1 MASGAI
7 PDADGGIVA
16 PTAAGPES
24 GTTPGCYSPA
34 HPLSGVATGPV
45 TMSVRVL
52 ACLLWTAG
60 LAACSDPP
68 PSAPTAHASIGSDT
82 VQQPQFLDDITR
94 TELSRT
100 GFQLTNDLEFLGS
113 RSDAG
118 IDRQVAFAVRM
129 PASRVQS
136 FLEAAGFDTP
146 LKPGQRVFQTP
157 VEGVDTAGAKQ
168 VSAGQDVFRTDGGS
182 LTRDVMVIHE
192 DAGTAIVHVW
202 AYTT

>member
-1 MASGAI
+1 
-7 PDADGGIVA
+7 
-16 PTAAGPES
+16 
-24 GTTPGCYSPA
+24 
-34 HPLSGVATGPV
+34 
-45 TMSVRVL
+45 MSVRLL

-60 LAACSDPP
+60 LAACSDRP
-68 PSAPTAHASIGSDT
+68 PSAATAHESIGSDT
-82 VQQPQFLDDITR
+82 VQQPRFLDDVTR

-100 GFQLTNDLEFLGS
+100 GFQLTSDLEFLGS

-129 PASRVQS
+129 PAARVRP
-136 FLEAAGFDTP
+136 FLEAAGFDAP
-146 LKPGQRVFQTP
+146 LKAGQRVFQTP
-157 VEGVDTAGAKQ
+157 VEGVDTAAAGQ
-168 VSAGQDVFRTDGGS
+168 VSAAQDILRTESGS